1 MKELKFYTT
10 QGCHLCEHAEKILDD
25 LRKRCMFA
33 LEVIDIATEAELV
46 EKYGLRIPVL
56 LNVETQRQL
65 FWPFNANE
73 IVTLLDI

>member
-25 LRKRCMFA
+25 LRKRSMFA

-65 FWPFNANE
+65 YWPFNADE

>member
-10 QGCHLCEHAEKILDD
+10 QGCHLCEHAERILDD
-25 LRKRCMFA
+25 LRKRSMFA

-65 FWPFNANE
+65 YWPFNADE

>member
-1 MKELKFYTT
+1 M
-10 QGCHLCEHAEKILDD
+10 CEHAERILDD
-25 LRKRCMFA
+25 LRKRSMFA

-65 FWPFNANE
+65 YWPFNADE